1 MFYFASRIVSLTGA
15 FLYPAYGSYK
25 TLSHRPSS
33 ERDLE
38 RWLMYW
44 SVLGCII
51 ATEYVAEWIV
61 RWIPFY
67 WEIKTSFLLYLAL
80 PQTQGA
86 TYIYI
91 HHLEPFLTE
100 HEREIDSAV
109 AKAKA
114 KLYDFIQSKLQAL
127 WGHVSSSIII
137 NQATSPSSSVPPAG
151 HGAQLPDSGAASAL
165 PSPTLVRPGSS
176 PAQMAWGLWRTYG
189 PSVIAHGTTILTAAS
204 TAAAASNLVQGGAQF
219 IEASTT
225 VQTHLQVPTSRSSP
239 DTRRRGVGYS
249 AEPDDDENSL
259 IESRRRLEAELPSS
273 SASSGNQ
280 SYPPPPP
287 SSSSSSGS
295 EEVTL
300 VSGGVASSVYCEDEN
315 GGRYEKIDRED
326 VSTETSTTS
335 PASPSGGGGG
345 WFGWGA
351 SKGYEKLK
359 SD

>member
-1 MFYFASRIVSLTGA
+1 
-15 FLYPAYGSYK
+15 
-25 TLSHRPSS
+25 
-33 ERDLE
+33 
-38 RWLMYW
+38 
-44 SVLGCII
+44 
-51 ATEYVAEWIV
+51 
-61 RWIPFY
+61 
-67 WEIKTSFLLYLAL
+67 
-80 PQTQGA
+80 
-86 TYIYI
+86 
-91 HHLEPFLTE
+91 
-100 HEREIDSAV
+100 
-109 AKAKA
+109 
-114 KLYDFIQSKLQAL
+114 
-127 WGHVSSSIII
+127 
-137 NQATSPSSSVPPAG
+137 
-151 HGAQLPDSGAASAL
+151 
-165 PSPTLVRPGSS
+165 
-176 PAQMAWGLWRTYG
+176 MAWGLWRTYG
-189 PSVIAHGTTILTAAS
+189 PSVIAHGTTLLTAAT
-204 TAAAASNLVQGGAQF
+204 TAAAASNVVQGGVQF

-225 VQTHLQVPTSRSSP
+225 VQTHVQVPTRSTP
-239 DTRRRGVGYS
+239 ETRRRGVGYS

-259 IESRRRLEAELPSS
+259 IESRRRLEAELAPLPSS

-326 VSTETSTTS
+326 VSNETSTTS